1 MMITTNN
8 DEDYGVAD
16 GSGDDDFDEYNQI
29 VKIIKMTTMMTTI
42 M

>member
-1 MMITTNN
+1 MLDDDN
-8 DEDYGVAD
+8 DEDYGVDD

-29 VKIIKMTTMMTTI
+29 LKIIKMTTMTTTI